1 MEGNKTPGRRT
12 GRTGSAT
19 RAAAVEKKATAKT
32 PRLRKD
38 TVPDAQAVVTP
49 EGRRRMIEAAA
60 YFRAE
65 RRGFEPGHEIA
76 DWVAAE
82 AEVDLILLAVPEGR
96 PVPKP
101 RKPKGA

>member
-12 GRTGSAT
+12 GRTVTAT
-19 RAAAVEKKATAKT
+19 RAATVEKKAAATAPG
-32 PRLRKD
+32 PRKAAA
-38 TVPDAQAVVTP
+38 TDAQAVVTP
-49 EGRRRMIEAAA
+49 EDRRRMIEAAA

-65 RRGFEPGHEIA
+65 RRGFGPGHELA
-76 DWVAAE
+76 DWFAAE

-101 RKPKGA
+101 RKSKGA

>member
-1 MEGNKTPGRRT
+1 MEGNKTPGRRS

-19 RAAAVEKKATAKT
+19 PAATVEKKATARA
-32 PRLRKD
+32 PRLRKA
-38 TVPDAQAVVTP
+38 TATDAQAVVTL
-49 EGRRRMIEAAA
+49 EDRRRMIEAAA

-65 RRGFEPGHEIA
+65 RRGFEPGHELA
-76 DWVAAE
+76 DWFAAE

-101 RKPKGA
+101 RKSKGA